1 MSAVPGDDI
10 QKVSRALS
18 RAKRILVI
26 TGAGISAESDIPT
39 FRSEGGWWKSL
50 DPKKL
55 ATKHAFRK
63 DPRKVWQWYDYR
75 RGLIARARPNAAH
88 KALAAWEAKGKRVSV
103 ITQNVDDLHERA
115 GSSDV
120 IHLHGSIWQ
129 VKCEK
134 ERTVT
139 EDRRVPLPD
148 LPPICDDCGGRLRPN
163 VVWFDER
170 VPAAA
175 NRRIKEFFSEGA
187 MDLAL
192 VIGTE
197 ATFDYIR
204 KHARNAKR
212 QGALLVEINLNKTP
226 LTKSADVHLPGQ
238 AGEILPLLS
247 RLSKKGKRTER

>member
-1 MSAVPGDDI
+1 MIAASGDDI

-18 RAKRILVI
+18 CAKRVLVI

-39 FRSEGGWWKSL
+39 FRSERGWWKSL
-50 DPKKL
+50 DPKSL
-55 ATKHAFRK
+55 ATKEAFRK
-63 DPRKVWQWYDYR
+63 DPLKVWQWYDHR
-75 RGLIARARPNAAH
+75 RRLIAKARPNAAH
-88 KALAAWEAKGKRVSV
+88 KALAAWEAQGKRVAI

-115 GSSDV
+115 GSLDV

-134 ERTVT
+134 DRIVR
-139 EDRRVPLPD
+139 EDRRVPLPH
-148 LPPICDDCGGRLRPN
+148 LPPICDCGGLLRPN

-175 NRRIKEFFSEGA
+175 NRRIKEIFSEGA
-187 MDLAL
+187 FDLTL

-204 KHARNAKR
+204 KHARNAKK
-212 QGALLVEINLNKTP
+212 QGALLVEINPNRTP
-226 LTKSADVHLPGQ
+226 LTKSAHVHLPGK
-238 AGEILPLLS
+238 AGEVLPLLS
-247 RLSKKGKRTER
+247 RFAKQVNRKEP

>member
-1 MSAVPGDDI
+1 MSVVSGDDI
-10 QKVSRALS
+10 QIVSRVLS

-39 FRSEGGWWKSL
+39 FRSEKGWWRSL
-50 DPKKL
+50 DPEEL
-55 ATKHAFRK
+55 ATKQAFRR
-63 DPRKVWQWYDYR
+63 DPLKVCQWYDYR
-75 RGLIARARPNAAH
+75 RGLIAKARPNAAH
-88 KALAAWEAKGKRVSV
+88 KALAAWEAQGKRVAI

-120 IHLHGSIWQ
+120 IHLHGCIWQ

-134 ERTVT
+134 DRTVR
-139 EDRRVPLPD
+139 EDRRVPLPE
-148 LPPICDDCGGRLRPN
+148 LPPICDCGSLLRPN

-175 NRRIKEFFSEGA
+175 NRRVKEFFSAGA
-187 MDLAL
+187 IDLAL

-204 KHARNAKR
+204 KHARNAKK
-212 QGALLVEINLNKTP
+212 QGALLVEINLNTTP
-226 LTKSADVHLPGQ
+226 LTKSADVHLPGK
-238 AGEILPLLS
+238 AGEILPLLG
-247 RLSKKGKRTER
+247 RFAKKVKRKER

>member
-1 MSAVPGDDI
+1 MSAASGDDI

-18 RAKRILVI
+18 GAKRILVI

-50 DPKKL
+50 DPKQL
-55 ATKHAFRK
+55 ATKQAFRK
-63 DPRKVWQWYDYR
+63 DPLKVWQWYDYR
-75 RGLIARARPNAAH
+75 RGLIAKARPNAAH
-88 KALAAWEAKGKRVSV
+88 KALAAWEAKGKRVAIV
-103 ITQNVDDLHERA
+103 TQNVDDLHERA

-120 IHLHGSIWQ
+120 IHLHGCIWQ

-134 ERTVT
+134 DRTVR

-148 LPPICDDCGGRLRPN
+148 LPPICACGGRLRPN

-175 NRRIKEFFSEGA
+175 NRRIKEFFSKGRI
-187 MDLAL
+187 DLAL

-204 KHARNAKR
+204 KHARNAKK
-212 QGALLVEINLNKTP
+212 QGALLVEINPNKTS
-226 LTKSADVHLPGQ
+226 LTKSADVHLSGK
-238 AGEILPLLS
+238 AGEILPLLG
-247 RLSKKGKRTER
+247 RFSKKGRRRDR